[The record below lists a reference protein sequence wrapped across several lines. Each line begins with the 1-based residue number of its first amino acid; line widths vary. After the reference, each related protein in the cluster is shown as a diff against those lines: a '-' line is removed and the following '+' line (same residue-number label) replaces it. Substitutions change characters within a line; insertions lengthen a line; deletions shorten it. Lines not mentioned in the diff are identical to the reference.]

1 MIIYE
6 LIFDTLKESG
16 IDVYAP
22 DTHKGKCISPYVVL
36 KKVSANQFV
45 KYSTQLAYYD
55 ILCYA
60 KNHTECTFK
69 NIVVSNFI
77 SNGDSRGWKI
87 PYFVQ
92 AHKVDNLLVSNS
104 ILYYSEI
111 CSDSSAN
118 ILQNNIILKETDNVN

>member
-60 KNHTECTFK
+60 KNHTEC
-69 NIVVSNFI
+69 I
-77 SNGDSRGWKI
+77 SLMEKVKLVMKK
-87 PYFVQ
+87 VQ
-92 AHKVDNLLVSNS
+92 FHVMPTMNETEPFFDDTVNAYMAS
-104 ILYYSEI
+104 IEYRNYRRYY
-111 CSDSSAN
+111 N
-118 ILQNNIILKETDNVN
+118 

>member
-60 KNHTECTFK
+60 KNHTEC
-69 NIVVSNFI
+69 I
-77 SNGDSRGWKI
+77 SFMEKVKSVMKK
-87 PYFVQ
+87 VQ
-92 AHKVDNLLVSNS
+92 FHVMPTMNETEPFFDDTVNAYMGSVEYRN
-104 ILYYSEI
+104 YRRYEI
-111 CSDSSAN
+111 
-118 ILQNNIILKETDNVN
+118 